1 MIIHKARVFLSRYN
15 QNVNT
20 IITLDTTIYELLKQY
35 PHVASLFVQKH
46 MVCVGCPMGIF
57 DTIREAALYHHVDPQ
72 KFFDQVMLLIQ
83 SSGNISE

>member
-1 MIIHKARVFLSRYN
+1 MIILKARVFLSRYN

-20 IITLDTTIYELLKQY
+20 ITLDTTIYELLIQY
-35 PHVASLFVQKH
+35 PQVAALFVHNH

-72 KFFDQVMLLIQ
+72 KFYEQLDLFIQ
-83 SSGNISE
+83 KFENRSE